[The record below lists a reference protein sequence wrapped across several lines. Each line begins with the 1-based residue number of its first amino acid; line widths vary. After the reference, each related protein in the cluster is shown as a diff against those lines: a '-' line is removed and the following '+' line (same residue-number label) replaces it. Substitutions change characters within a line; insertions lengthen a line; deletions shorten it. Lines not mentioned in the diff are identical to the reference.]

1 MINYLIEYLTPDGVT
16 ERVKLRAS
24 TYTSAYLNAM
34 YILPLNT
41 IILTVS
47 EV

>member
-1 MINYLIEYLTPDGVT
+1 MFIVEYLTPDGVT
-16 ERVKLRAS
+16 ERVKLRAPS
-24 TYTSAYLNAM
+24 YTSAYLNAM

-41 IILTVS
+41 IILTIS

>member
-1 MINYLIEYLTPDGVT
+1 MHYLVEYLTPDGVT
-16 ERVKLRAS
+16 ERVKLRAVS
-24 TYTSAYLNAM
+24 YTSAYLNAM

-41 IILTVS
+41 IILTIS

>member
-1 MINYLIEYLTPDGVT
+1 MFIVEYLTPDGVT
-16 ERVKLRAS
+16 DRVKLRAAS
-24 TYTSAYLNAM
+24 YTSAYLNAM

-41 IILTVS
+41 IILTIS

>member
-1 MINYLIEYLTPDGVT
+1 MNYLIEYLTPDGVT

-24 TYTSAYLNAM
+24 SYTSAYLNAM
-34 YILPLNT
+34 YILPLHT
-41 IILTVS
+41 IILTIT